1 MGPTPPAAFLVPLAG
16 ARRRR
21 APASN
26 NKRGP
31 PMTRTLPRRMGIAL
45 GAIAVTGTGLIVGAV
60 AQKLTP
66 AEAAA
71 RLSGTWTI
79 NRELTS
85 GFNAAGRRGGRGGG
99 GNFSLGGN
107 AARFGPTASY
117 AQRGGGTGP
126 STASDM
132 SDLSPAERAEMAAM
146 RELQQL
152 AEVITIKATAEQVA
166 FEDGRSRPAHLR
178 DRQQKHQNHRR
189 RIRGEHEIAVGQ
201 GHPQAGVLDAFEQ
214 ADSNLGGRRE
224 RAPRADGE
232 GGKPSPDDA
241 GAEGSFR

>member
-1 MGPTPPAAFLVPLAG
+1 
-16 ARRRR
+16 
-21 APASN
+21 
-26 NKRGP
+26 
-31 PMTRTLPRRMGIAL
+31 MTRTLPRRMGIAL

-166 FEDGRSRPAHLR
+166 FEDVRGQRTYAIDNKNTKITVAGSEVNTKSRWDKAILRQEFSTPSSKLIQTWEVDENGRLVLTAKVESLR
-178 DRQQKHQNHRR
+178 LMTPEQK
-189 RIRGEHEIAVGQ
+189 AVF
-201 GHPQAGVLDAFEQ
+201 D
-214 ADSNLGGRRE
+214 
-224 RAPRADGE
+224 
-232 GGKPSPDDA
+232 KK
-241 GAEGSFR
+241 

>member
-1 MGPTPPAAFLVPLAG
+1 
-16 ARRRR
+16 
-21 APASN
+21 
-26 NKRGP
+26 
-31 PMTRTLPRRMGIAL
+31 MTRTLPRRMRIAL

-166 FEDGRSRPAHLR
+166 FEDVRGQRTYVIDNKNTKITVAGSEVNTKSRWDKA
-178 DRQQKHQNHRR
+178 
-189 RIRGEHEIAVGQ
+189 IA
-201 GHPQAGVLDAFEQ
+201 QAGVLDAFEQ
-214 ADSNLGGRRE
+214 ADSNLGGRR
-224 RAPRADGE
+224 DGRLVLTAKVE
-232 GGKPSPDDA
+232 SLA
-241 GAEGSFR
+241 

>member
-1 MGPTPPAAFLVPLAG
+1 
-16 ARRRR
+16 
-21 APASN
+21 
-26 NKRGP
+26 
-31 PMTRTLPRRMGIAL
+31 MGIAL

-66 AEAAA
+66 AEVAA

-166 FEDGRSRPAHLR
+166 FEDVRGQRTFAIDNKNTKITVAGSEVNTKSRWDKTILRQEFSTPSSKLIQTWEVDENGRLVLTAKVESLR
-178 DRQQKHQNHRR
+178 LMTPEQKAVFDRK
-189 RIRGEHEIAVGQ
+189 
-201 GHPQAGVLDAFEQ
+201 
-214 ADSNLGGRRE
+214 
-224 RAPRADGE
+224 
-232 GGKPSPDDA
+232 
-241 GAEGSFR
+241 

>member
-1 MGPTPPAAFLVPLAG
+1 
-16 ARRRR
+16 
-21 APASN
+21 
-26 NKRGP
+26 
-31 PMTRTLPRRMGIAL
+31 MGIAL

-152 AEVITIKATAEQVA
+152 AEVITIKATAEQIA
-166 FEDGRSRPAHLR
+166 FEDARGQRTYAIDNKNTKITVAGSEVNTKSRWDKAILRQEFSTPSSKLIQTWEVDENGRLVLTAKVESLR
-178 DRQQKHQNHRR
+178 LMTPEQKAVFDRK
-189 RIRGEHEIAVGQ
+189 
-201 GHPQAGVLDAFEQ
+201 
-214 ADSNLGGRRE
+214 
-224 RAPRADGE
+224 
-232 GGKPSPDDA
+232 
-241 GAEGSFR
+241 

>member
-1 MGPTPPAAFLVPLAG
+1 
-16 ARRRR
+16 
-21 APASN
+21 
-26 NKRGP
+26 
-31 PMTRTLPRRMGIAL
+31 MGIAL

-152 AEVITIKATAEQVA
+152 AEVITIKATAEQIA
-166 FEDGRSRPAHLR
+166 FEDARGQRIYAIDNKNTKLTVAGSEVNTKSRWDKAILRQEFSTPSSKLIQTWEVDENGRLVLTAKVESLR
-178 DRQQKHQNHRR
+178 LMTPEQKAVFDRK
-189 RIRGEHEIAVGQ
+189 
-201 GHPQAGVLDAFEQ
+201 
-214 ADSNLGGRRE
+214 
-224 RAPRADGE
+224 
-232 GGKPSPDDA
+232 
-241 GAEGSFR
+241 

>member
-1 MGPTPPAAFLVPLAG
+1 
-16 ARRRR
+16 
-21 APASN
+21 
-26 NKRGP
+26 
-31 PMTRTLPRRMGIAL
+31 MGIAL

-166 FEDGRSRPAHLR
+166 FEDVRGQRTYAIDNKNTKITVAGSEVNTKSRWDKAILRQEFSTPSSKLIQTWEVDENGRLVLTAKVESLR
-178 DRQQKHQNHRR
+178 LMTPEQK
-189 RIRGEHEIAVGQ
+189 AVF
-201 GHPQAGVLDAFEQ
+201 D
-214 ADSNLGGRRE
+214 
-224 RAPRADGE
+224 
-232 GGKPSPDDA
+232 KK
-241 GAEGSFR
+241 

>member
-1 MGPTPPAAFLVPLAG
+1 
-16 ARRRR
+16 
-21 APASN
+21 
-26 NKRGP
+26 
-31 PMTRTLPRRMGIAL
+31 MGIAL

-99 GNFSLGGN
+99 GNFSLGGT
-107 AARFGPTASY
+107 AARFGATASY

-152 AEVITIKATAEQVA
+152 AEVITIKATAEQIA
-166 FEDGRSRPAHLR
+166 FEDARGQRIYAIDNKNTKLTVAGSEVNTKSRWDKAVLRQEFSTSSSKLIQTWEVDENGRLVLTAKVESLR
-178 DRQQKHQNHRR
+178 LMTPEQKAVFDRK
-189 RIRGEHEIAVGQ
+189 
-201 GHPQAGVLDAFEQ
+201 
-214 ADSNLGGRRE
+214 
-224 RAPRADGE
+224 
-232 GGKPSPDDA
+232 
-241 GAEGSFR
+241 